1 MGAQVGVQV
10 DEPRRDQL
18 PGRIDALRR
27 AVGRDAG
34 RHRRDLTVLDPDVAL
49 AAEPHARIQN
59 VPAGDHELV
68 LQRGVAR
75 IEPAWHRH
83 RHDVAGGGLGLRLR
97 ERGAGRD
104 RSG

>member
-1 MGAQVGVQV
+1 MLSISPGAS
-10 DEPRRDQL
+10 P
-18 PGRIDALRR
+18 PASPIDAIWMNEKSR
-27 AVGRDAG
+27 V
-34 RHRRDLTVLDPDVAL
+34 RRDLTVLDPDVAL